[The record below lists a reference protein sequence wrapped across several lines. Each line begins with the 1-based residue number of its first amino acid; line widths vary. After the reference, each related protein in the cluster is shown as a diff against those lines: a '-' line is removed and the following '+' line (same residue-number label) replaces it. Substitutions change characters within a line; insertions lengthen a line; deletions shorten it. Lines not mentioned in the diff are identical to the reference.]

1 MARLDTLKRIIQ
13 VKEYKKSE
21 AEIELQKAWRVLK
34 TEQSQLDLLEKHLSD
49 NTAALDKKKN
59 SRNINGYELTL
70 YYDYIETLY
79 KKIDAQTKVV
89 AEKTLEMEKKQTEL
103 VEAYRE
109 VKTVEVLKDRV
120 VSDERK
126 KMERQTQR
134 EMDFV
139 YLSRL
144 PRN

>member
-34 TEQSQLDLLEKHLSD
+34 TEQSQLALLEKHLAD

-120 VSDERK
+120 VSDESK

-134 EMDFV
+134 EMDFA

>member
-21 AEIELQKAWRVLK
+21 AELELQKAWRVLRA
-34 TEQSQLDLLEKHLSD
+34 EQTQLDLLERHLSE
-49 NTAALDKKKN
+49 NTAILDRKKN
-59 SRNINGYELTL
+59 SRNINVYELTL
-70 YYDYIETLY
+70 YYDYIDTLY
-79 KKIDAQTKVV
+79 KKIDAQVKVV
-89 AEKTLEMEKKQTEL
+89 AAKTIEVEKRQTEL
-103 VEAYRE
+103 IEAYRE
-109 VKTVEVLKDRV
+109 VKTVVVLKDRV
-120 VSDERK
+120 VTEERK